1 MSELNFDK
9 KTKEELEAIAAK
21 EAEEARIAQEKAD
34 AEAAEA
40 AAAKKAAE
48 KALAKKIAE
57 EAKAPVNN
65 DNDDLEARI
74 EEAWK
79 QQAKRSGYPNRPR
92 PENWGGHIN

>member
-1 MSELNFDK
+1 MSELNFDDKNK
-9 KTKEELEAIAAK
+9 KEVEAN
-21 EAEEARIAQEKAD
+21 
-34 AEAAEA
+34 
-40 AAAKKAAE
+40 AAKKAKKAE
-48 KALAKKIAE
+48 EEALAKKIAE

-65 DNDDLEARI
+65 ANDDLEARI